1 MATFALVIM
10 DGFGNGGNDPK
21 SNAILAQGTPNL
33 DRLKKE
39 YCYTAI
45 GASGE
50 DVGLPDGQMG
60 NSEVGH
66 TNIGAGRVVYQML
79 VKITKDIR
87 DGVFFENKALL
98 AAMENCKK
106 NDTALHLIGLVSPG
120 GVHSHTKHLYGLL
133 EMAKKHGLTKVYV
146 HALLDGR
153 DVPPDSAWEYV
164 QELEDK
170 MKEIGVGR
178 IATTMGRLYAMDR
191 DKAWERVEKAYNAM
205 VCGEGIH
212 ATDAVQAI
220 KDSYQVVDETGKHL
234 TDEFVLPT
242 VLDENGMI
250 KANDSV
256 IFFNFR
262 PDRARE
268 ITRAFVD
275 PDFDGFTRKHGFF
288 PLTYVC
294 MTQYDATMPNVLVAY
309 PPESLHMTMGEYLSE
324 CGKTQLRIAE
334 TQKYAH
340 VTFFFNGG
348 EERTFKGEDRILIP
362 SPKAEPFK
370 QWMAQIASDRLDQL
384 QDPELS
390 IEQAMIDYKRLGYSD
405 NWINQRLKSIEVRK
419 LLTDEW
425 KRGGVDGTQYA
436 TLTDIITMEWA
447 GRTTKAYKR
456 YKGLKKEN
464 LRDNM
469 TNVELLLNSLAEAS
483 ATELSRNEN
492 PKGFKANA
500 NVAKRGGTVARV
512 ARQQL
517 EHQLGHSVVSPLN
530 ARQYL
535 GTLPD
540 NPASETAYL
549 TSTEK
554 TTKPIICDDSE
565 DINK

>member
-1 MATFALVIM
+1 MATYALVIM

-275 PDFDGFTRKHGFF
+275 PDFDGFTRRHGFF

-348 EERTFKGEDRILIP
+348 EERTFKGDL
-362 SPKAEPFK
+362 K
-370 QWMAQIASDRLDQL
+370 LH
-384 QDPELS
+384 S
-390 IEQAMIDYKRLGYSD
+390 I
-405 NWINQRLKSIEVRK
+405 
-419 LLTDEW
+419 
-425 KRGGVDGTQYA
+425 
-436 TLTDIITMEWA
+436 
-447 GRTTKAYKR
+447 
-456 YKGLKKEN
+456 KEY
-464 LRDNM
+464 
-469 TNVELLLNSLAEAS
+469 
-483 ATELSRNEN
+483 
-492 PKGFKANA
+492 
-500 NVAKRGGTVARV
+500 
-512 ARQQL
+512 RQMQ
-517 EHQLGHSVVSPLN
+517 
-530 ARQYL
+530 
-535 GTLPD
+535 
-540 NPASETAYL
+540 
-549 TSTEK
+549 
-554 TTKPIICDDSE
+554 
-565 DINK
+565 

>member
-1 MATFALVIM
+1 MATYALVIM

-294 MTQYDATMPNVLVAY
+294 MTQYDATIPNVEVAF
-309 PPESLHMTMGEYLSE
+309 PPQVITNTLGEYLSKL
-324 CGKTQLRIAE
+324 GLHQLRIAE
-334 TQKYAH
+334 TEKYAH

-348 EERTFKGEDRILIP
+348 VEQPNPLEDRVLIP
-362 SPKAEPFK
+362 SPKVATYDLQPEMSAPEVTAQVIKEIASSKYDVIILNFANADMVGHTGVFEAAVKAIETLDGCVQQIVNAVLNAGGQILLTADHGNADEMLDANGHVVTAHSTNPVPLVHISAEPAVFGK
-370 QWMAQIASDRLDQL
+370 DSGKLADIAPTLLHLMDLPVP
-384 QDPELS
+384 PE
-390 IEQAMIDYKRLGYSD
+390 
-405 NWINQRLKSIEVRK
+405 
-419 LLTDEW
+419 
-425 KRGGVDGTQYA
+425 
-436 TLTDIITMEWA
+436 
-447 GRTTKAYKR
+447 
-456 YKGLKKEN
+456 
-464 LRDNM
+464 M
-469 TNVELLLNSLAEAS
+469 TGDCLV
-483 ATELSRNEN
+483 
-492 PKGFKANA
+492 K
-500 NVAKRGGTVARV
+500 
-512 ARQQL
+512 
-517 EHQLGHSVVSPLN
+517 
-530 ARQYL
+530 
-535 GTLPD
+535 
-540 NPASETAYL
+540 
-549 TSTEK
+549 
-554 TTKPIICDDSE
+554 
-565 DINK
+565 